1 MPASQT
7 DPQRLRI
14 RPEWTL
20 GQLKQAFP
28 GVELTLFAHFGVGSR
43 ERSGF
48 AASETLADLLRRH
61 LVFDAEKACQRLDEL
76 AAEDWA
82 NEVSASQLKRA
93 LERGAVSVID
103 ARSTEDHARS
113 RIAGSRLLS
122 AETVADARREAARPV
137 VVVCNDGSQSPA
149 ASRHLRTFGLR
160 AGHLTGG
167 LRAWAIDSDETFPIN
182 YPLEESSARWH
193 LLADTRTLRFR
204 RAEPL
209 QGQGWR
215 VWRRE
220 ALESYEELGGLLSEL
235 PSLEL
240 VAATPRSF
248 AARGEFA
255 DLHEAI
261 AALEPWKA
269 SLVWAGGGEEGSE
282 EAERESLRRVLTVD
296 APNILQ
302 SHKGTVEIESWEDRV
317 LHLRLGGGCAG
328 CASAAVTTQRE
339 LAAVLYRDVPLLD
352 RIIGS

>member
-1 MPASQT
+1 MPASQAE
-7 DPQRLRI
+7 PQRLRI
-14 RPEWTL
+14 RPDWTL
-20 GQLKQAFP
+20 GQLKQTFP

-61 LVFDAEKACQRLDEL
+61 LVFDTEKACQRLDEL

-82 NEVSASQLKRA
+82 NEVSASQLKGA
-93 LERGAVSVID
+93 LEREVVRVID
-103 ARSTEDHARS
+103 ARSAEDHARS

-122 AETVADARREAARPV
+122 AESVAEARREAARPV

-167 LRAWAIDSDETFPIN
+167 LRSWAIYSDESFPIN
-182 YPLEESSARWH
+182 YPLEEIAARWH
-193 LLADTRTLRFR
+193 LLADARTLRFR
-204 RAEPL
+204 RDETL

-215 VWRRE
+215 LWRRE
-220 ALESYEELGGLLSEL
+220 TMQRYEELGSLLTAL

-248 AARGEFA
+248 AARGEFS

-261 AALEPWKA
+261 AALEAWKA
-269 SLVWAGGGEEGSE
+269 SPCWAGGGEEPSLE
-282 EAERESLRRVLTVD
+282 DDRERLQRVLTVE